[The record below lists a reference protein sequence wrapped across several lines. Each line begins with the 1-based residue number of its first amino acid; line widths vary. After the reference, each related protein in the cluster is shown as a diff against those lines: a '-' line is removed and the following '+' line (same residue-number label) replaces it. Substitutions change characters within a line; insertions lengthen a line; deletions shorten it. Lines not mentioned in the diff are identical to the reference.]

1 MQLCSTNL
9 RQKMAPSVNTCILYG
24 LAQGAIS
31 LYGIQDKDVE
41 LPDDPLKKE
50 EIIKGML
57 FLEP

>member
-1 MQLCSTNL
+1 
-9 RQKMAPSVNTCILYG
+9 MAPSVNTCILYG